1 MASAQR
7 ETVTPAPGWPSTP
20 DLGAAARPLLT
31 RSVVAV
37 ASVAAVAGLRLLLLP
52 VTGDDSPFFLL
63 FAAVVLSAWYGG
75 LRAGLVAT
83 VLAAAAGHVL
93 FVNPEYALVKP
104 RWGSNLLV
112 VEFLAEGGVICYLTA
127 RLRWAWRQNAEVGE
141 ELRLLVDGVPD
152 LALVLLDPDGR
163 VRSWNQGAERLTG
176 YAAADVLGRHLACFY
191 PPGEAGDGKPDGVLR
206 AAAADERATT
216 EGWLVR
222 KDGSWF
228 WAGVGATPLRAA
240 GRRPTGFVLMI
251 RDVTARRQA
260 ELALKES
267 EQRLRLM
274 ADTLPVLIGYVDAN
288 GRYQFNNANYEH
300 WFGVSPEA
308 CRGRHVREV
317 IGEAAYAIVKDRMAA
332 VLRGRPQSFEAEVP
346 YPRGGPRHVH
356 LDLVP
361 HRAADGRVLGYY
373 SLALD
378 VTDRKQAETA
388 LRASEERLRAIV
400 TTAADAIVTLD
411 RRGVI
416 TSVNPATERMFGYTA
431 AELVGRNVGMLMS
444 LAHLGDR
451 GNPEESARTSM
462 RKAIGTGREVRAVR
476 KDGSTF
482 PVELSVSETGS
493 LGLFTG
499 IIRDVSRRLEL
510 EREVLE
516 AAARE
521 QRRIGQELHD
531 HVGQELTGLGL
542 LTDALGERLQSAD
555 PAPAEIVAKIAAGLK
570 RVHEDVRALSRGL
583 VPVEVSPNGLR
594 AALAGLAA
602 QVGDQAGVRCSFEA
616 DEFVRAPDPATATHL
631 VRITQ
636 EAVSNA
642 LRHGR
647 PESIHIALRAEY
659 GQLVLEIHDDGVG
672 IGESPVPGAG
682 LGLRLMEYRASL
694 IGGTVAVGP
703 GADGGT
709 RVACSV
715 PNGSPR
721 SPDGVGAR

>member
-7 ETVTPAPGWPSTP
+7 ETVTPTPVWRSAPEVG
-20 DLGAAARPLLT
+20 GAARPLLT
-31 RSVVAV
+31 RYVVAA
-37 ASVAAVAGLRLLLLP
+37 ASVAAVAGLKLLLLP

-83 VLAAAAGHVL
+83 ALAAAAGHVL
-93 FVNPEYALVKP
+93 FVHPAYALVKP
-104 RWGSNLLV
+104 RWGSNLSV
-112 VEFLAEGGVICYLTA
+112 VEFLAEGAVICYLTA

-141 ELRLLVDGVPD
+141 ELRLLVEGVPD

-191 PPGEAGDGKPDGVLR
+191 PPGEAGGGKPDGVLR
-206 AAAADERATT
+206 AAAADHPVAA

-228 WAGVGATPLRAA
+228 WASVGATPLRDA
-240 GRRPTGFVLMI
+240 GRRATGFVLVL
-251 RDVTARRQA
+251 RDVTARHQA

-274 ADTLPVLIGYVDAN
+274 ADTLPALIGYIDAN
-288 GRYQFNNANYEH
+288 GRYQFNNANYEK

-308 CRGRHVREV
+308 CRGRHVRELV
-317 IGEAAYAIVKDRMAA
+317 GDAAFAVVKDRMAA
-332 VLRGRPQSFEAEVP
+332 ALRGEPQSFEAEMP
-346 YPRGGPRHVH
+346 YSRGGPRHVH
-356 LDLVP
+356 VDCIP
-361 HRAADGRVLGYY
+361 DRAADGRVLGFYT
-373 SLALD
+373 LTLD
-378 VTDRKQAETA
+378 ITDRKRTETA

-411 RRGVI
+411 RRGQI
-416 TSVNPATERMFGYTA
+416 TSVNPAAEWMFGYTA
-431 AELVGRNVGMLMS
+431 AELVGRNIAMLMS
-444 LAHLGDR
+444 LSFLGDR
-451 GNPEESARTSM
+451 GGNPEESARTSM
-462 RKAIGTGREVRAVR
+462 RKAIGTGREVQAVR

-499 IIRDVSRRLEL
+499 IIRDVTRRLEL

-516 AAARE
+516 AAGRE

-531 HVGQELTGLGL
+531 HVGQELTGLEL
-542 LTDALGERLQSAD
+542 LTDALGERLQSPD
-555 PAPAEIVAKIAAGLK
+555 PGPAELVAKIAAGLK
-570 RVHEDVRALSRGL
+570 RVHHDVRALSRGL

-602 QVGDQAGVRCSFEA
+602 QVGDQAGIRCTFDAHES
-616 DEFVRAPDPATATHL
+616 VRAPDPTTATHL
-631 VRITQ
+631 VRIAQ

-647 PESIHIALRAEY
+647 PDSIHIALRAEY
-659 GQLVLEIHDDGVG
+659 GLLVLEIHDDGIG
-672 IGESPVPGAG
+672 IGDSPVPGAG

-694 IGGTVAVGP
+694 IGGTLAVGP
-703 GADGGT
+703 GDDGGT
-709 RVACSV
+709 RVTCSV
-715 PNGSPR
+715 PKAP
-721 SPDGVGAR
+721 PGATDAAVA